1 MVQWLLD
8 TLLPYVAIA
17 LIVLFQP
24 EIRRAMDRF
33 GRSITLSRFSSG
45 SPASSYDDVVLAAGY
60 FSQNRIGALIAFER
74 DVGLRI
80 YVESGIPIDANM
92 SYDFLLAIFQPGSP
106 MHDGAVILQGT
117 RIASAAC
124 FLPLSLNPMISNQ
137 LGTRHR
143 AAIGVTEESDAV
155 VVVVSEQTGAISLAV
170 SGAIE
175 MGLSVEQL
183 NDRLANL
190 FPQIPVDDGV
200 ARGRLRAH
208 GRSGRLSDASATRNA
223 CFCITSGLKV
233 LALAISFALWALY
246 TAEPFADVAYNVPLA
261 FVNVPAG
268 LALTG
273 DAPNAVHVRLRGRTG
288 LLRRLTATDL
298 NFTINLASTQVGRRC
313 RCD

>member
-1 MVQWLLD
+1 MVAAAVSWNQFARLDVRAVLDILIIAVLIYYVLKLLRGTRAVQMLVAIVLLVVLYRAARWAQFEMVQWLLD

-24 EIRRAMDRF
+24 EIRRALDRF
-33 GRSITLSRFSSG
+33 GRNITLSRFSSG

-92 SYDFLLAIFQPGSP
+92 SYDLLLAIFRPGSP
-106 MHDGAVILQGT
+106 LHDGAVVLQGT

-175 MGLSVEQL
+175 VGLSVEQL

-190 FPQIPVDDGV
+190 FRRFRSTIALPVPSSG
-200 ARGRLRAH
+200 ARSIGK
-208 GRSGRLSDASATRNA
+208 D
-223 CFCITSGLKV
+223 
-233 LALAISFALWALY
+233 
-246 TAEPFADVAYNVPLA
+246 
-261 FVNVPAG
+261 
-268 LALTG
+268 
-273 DAPNAVHVRLRGRTG
+273 
-288 LLRRLTATDL
+288 
-298 NFTINLASTQVGRRC
+298 
-313 RCD
+313 